1 MSIVSF
7 LEKLQENPKSN
18 SFQDTIQ
25 IIEENYD
32 FEPTAFKNGNQYNNA
47 GENNGSCK
55 IFSFAKLQN
64 LSKES
69 TLACFGSYYFEDV
82 LKNTDGNDHQNIR
95 NFMQFGW
102 DGIHFEGE
110 ALLEKNKKYF
120 NPEKINTIQ
129 KCVGI

>member
-1 MSIVSF
+1 MSIISF

-64 LSKES
+64 LSKDS

-82 LKNTDGNDHQNIR
+82 LKNPDGNDHQNIR

-110 ALLEKNKKYF
+110 ALLEKK
-120 NPEKINTIQ
+120 
-129 KCVGI
+129 

>member
-82 LKNTDGNDHQNIR
+82 LKNPDGNDHQNIR

-110 ALLEKNKKYF
+110 ALLEKK
-120 NPEKINTIQ
+120 
-129 KCVGI
+129 

>member
-1 MSIVSF
+1 MTTISF
-7 LEKLQENPKSN
+7 LEQLQENPKSIT
-18 SFQDTIQ
+18 FQDTINV
-25 IIEENYD
+25 IEENYD
-32 FEPTAFKNGNQYNNA
+32 FEPTAFKNGNQQNNA

-64 LSKES
+64 LSKEE

-82 LKNTDGNDHQNIR
+82 LNNPNGNDHQNIR

-110 ALLEKNKKYF
+110 ALVEKK
-120 NPEKINTIQ
+120 
-129 KCVGI
+129 

>member
-7 LEKLQENPKSN
+7 LEKLQENPKSIN
-18 SFQDTIQ
+18 FQDTINV
-25 IIEENYD
+25 IEENYD
-32 FEPTAFKNGNQYNNA
+32 FEPAAFKNGNQLNNA

-55 IFSFAKLQN
+55 MFSFAKLQN

-82 LKNTDGNDHQNIR
+82 LNNLNGNDHQNIR

-102 DGIHFEGE
+102 NGIHFEGE
-110 ALLEKNKKYF
+110 ALVEKK
-120 NPEKINTIQ
+120 
-129 KCVGI
+129 